1 MPENNNQPDQRPD
14 GDNGTLRKVAVLGAG
29 LIAALAALIV
39 ILQQLWLFDNS
50 CQCKESAA

>member
-39 ILQQLWLFDNS
+39 ILQQL
-50 CQCKESAA
+50 